1 MGHMVHMGQSM
12 GLSLMLRS
20 NFRLYP
26 PTWGTWGTVQ
36 KPGLLQSATPE
47 IFLIPGTR
55 VWIRAT
61 IWERQ

>member
-26 PTWGTWGTVQ
+26 PTWGTWGTW
-36 KPGLLQSATPE
+36 
-47 IFLIPGTR
+47 GTC
-55 VWIRAT
+55 
-61 IWERQ
+61 ENY